1 MLCGFFGLVV
11 IWSFVFGLVC
21 RFGWI
26 LVAVCNV
33 FVCCVAVLVVVAD
46 WLFAITSRSL
56 WFVLDCMFWWLVLCV
71 VICAGCKLFYY
82 VAGCYCFAGGFALD
96 FGWLVRGHNWLV
108 APDDCLCCFRIL
120 VVVWGWEL
128 VWVLV
133 IALFAGHCL
142 LGFYSFVDC
151 LIFVSWAS
159 GWVC

>member
-26 LVAVCNV
+26 LVAVCAV
-33 FVCCVAVLVVVAD
+33 FVCCVDVFVVVAD

-82 VAGCYCFAGGFALD
+82 VAGCYCLLAVLL
-96 FGWLVRGHNWLV
+96 W
-108 APDDCLCCFRIL
+108 IL
-120 VVVWGWEL
+120 GDW
-128 VWVLV
+128 
-133 IALFAGHCL
+133 
-142 LGFYSFVDC
+142 FVDTIG
-151 LIFVSWAS
+151 LLRLMIAYVVFGYWWWFGV
-159 GWVC
+159 GN